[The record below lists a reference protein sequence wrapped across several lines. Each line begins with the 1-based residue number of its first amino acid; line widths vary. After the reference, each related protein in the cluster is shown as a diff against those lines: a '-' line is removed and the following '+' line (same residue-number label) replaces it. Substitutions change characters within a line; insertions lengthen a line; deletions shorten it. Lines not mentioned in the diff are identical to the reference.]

1 MPFLSNNSS
10 NLLLALTSGD
20 AVKNIFTSA
29 SGKTSLYPC
38 PKKQQNKTPTQS
50 ETKAR
55 ELFKERVIQVNNI
68 KKQYPNISSKEAW
81 EIIMKNYEKSN

>member
-1 MPFLSNNSS
+1 MAKCKLPPFILSLSGKVG
-10 NLLLALTSGD
+10 NLC
-20 AVKNIFTSA
+20 FRTSA

-38 PKKQQNKTPTQS
+38 PKKQQNKTHTQKQLN
-50 ETKAR
+50 TR

-81 EIIMKNYEKSN
+81 EIIMQNYEKSN

>member
-1 MPFLSNNSS
+1 MAKCKLPPFILSLSGKVG
-10 NLLLALTSGD
+10 NLC
-20 AVKNIFTSA
+20 FRTSA

-38 PKKQQNKTPTQS
+38 PKKQKNKTPTQKQLN
-50 ETKAR
+50 TR

-81 EIIMKNYEKSN
+81 EIIMQNYEKSN

>member
-1 MPFLSNNSS
+1 MAKCKLPPFILSLSGKVG
-10 NLLLALTSGD
+10 NLC
-20 AVKNIFTSA
+20 FRTSA

-38 PKKQQNKTPTQS
+38 PKKQQNETPTQS

-81 EIIMKNYEKSN
+81 EIIMQNYEKSN